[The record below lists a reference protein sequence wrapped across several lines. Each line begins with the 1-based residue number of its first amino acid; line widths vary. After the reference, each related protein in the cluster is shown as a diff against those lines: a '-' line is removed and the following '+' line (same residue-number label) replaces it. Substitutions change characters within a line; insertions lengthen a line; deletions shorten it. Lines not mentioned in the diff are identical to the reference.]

1 MRGLWGAL
9 ARFLAGVLAV
19 VFVVA
24 FPISVAAYDVGQV
37 VFSQERMGE
46 VLMRSF
52 DEAGGFR
59 RLAMNAIAGE
69 WQDPAATPEKTG
81 LDLTTALSFL
91 TQQERDRLA
100 ERILPADWVE
110 AQMRSVLAQLYAW
123 IDDDRARPDI
133 RVDMR
138 RVKEGLR
145 QGAADEFVDVVVAS
159 WPPCTLEQVTQMAG
173 RLIGLV
179 EGFPFCEPP
188 EPLRAGVVGIA
199 GEAIKLSLYALPDQL
214 SISGERQPAQA
225 TPEVMRVKENVRL
238 VRALSQWGWLI
249 PLAVLLLIL
258 TLAIR
263 SWRGLAWGWGLP
275 LIVGGV
281 LILGAALLVRTGAE
295 TVVGGITAGQG
306 LPPILAGV
314 FRTVA
319 QTGVSMALAEVG
331 LHGVMALGVGVVLFA
346 TAWLLAGRADRRL
359 SPAGARSAIRTRIIP
374 QEPPVDDRDR
384 PAGMFR

>member
-1 MRGLWGAL
+1 MRGFWGGL

-24 FPISVAAYDVGQV
+24 FPISVVAYDLGQV
-37 VFSQERMGE
+37 VFSPARMGE
-46 VLMRSF
+46 VLRRSF

-59 RLAMNAIAGE
+59 RLAMNAIVGD
-69 WQDPAATPEKTG
+69 WQDPSANPEENG
-81 LDLTTALSFL
+81 LDLRTALSFL
-91 TQQERDRLA
+91 TQQDRDYLA

-110 AQMRSVLAQLYAW
+110 EQMTSVLAQVYAW

-145 QGAADEFVDVVVAS
+145 QGAADEFVEVVVDS
-159 WPPCTLEQVTQMAG
+159 WPPCTFEQVTQMAG
-173 RLIGLV
+173 QLIGLV

-199 GEAIKLSLYALPDQL
+199 GEAIKLSLYALPDEM
-214 SISGERQPAQA
+214 SISGERQPGPA
-225 TPEVMRVKENVRL
+225 TPEVMRAKENVRL
-238 VRALSQWGWLI
+238 VRALSRWGWLI

-258 TLAIR
+258 ALAIR
-263 SWRGLAWGWGLP
+263 SWRGLAWGWGAP
-275 LIVGGV
+275 LIVGGL
-281 LILGAALLVRTGAE
+281 LILGAALLVRTAAE
-295 TVVGGITAGQG
+295 AVVGGITASPG

-319 QTGVSMALAEVG
+319 QTGVSMALAVVS
-331 LHGVMALGVGVVLFA
+331 LHGAVALGVGVVIFA
-346 TAWLLAGRADRRL
+346 AAWLLARRAGRRPPRG
-359 SPAGARSAIRTRIIP
+359 STAGRPGTLVFP
-374 QEPPVDDRDR
+374 QGQDEGDSR
-384 PAGMFR
+384 PTGMFG